1 MTEFVH
7 PGPELPWA
15 PLGMRVDAERGV
27 LWVAATAVPQSAGA
41 DPADSLRSG
50 LFRFDVRTGKLTGRF
65 PIPDD
70 GAAHG
75 LGDLVLTRAGDAYAS
90 DSRSP
95 AIYRVRA
102 GADSLERFV
111 TSPLFLSAEGMVL
124 DSAERTLYVA
134 DYSRGILRVDLA
146 SREVRLL
153 EAAPDLGLLGLDGL
167 YPVPGGLVGIQNGV
181 DPARVVRLRLST
193 GGDRVETLEVLERAR
208 PDYAEPT
215 LGVVVGDELF
225 YVANSQWERFG
236 EDGGIAAPDRLQAP
250 LVLRLRL

>member
-1 MTEFVH
+1 
-7 PGPELPWA
+7 
-15 PLGMRVDAERGV
+15 MRVDAERGV

-102 GADSLERFV
+102 GGDSLERFV
-111 TSPLFLSAEGMVL
+111 TSPLFLSAQGMVL

-153 EAAPDLGLLGLDGL
+153 EAAPRPRAPRPRRPLPRPRRTGRD
-167 YPVPGGLVGIQNGV
+167 PERCR
-181 DPARVVRLRLST
+181 PARVVRLRLER
-193 GGDRVETLEVLERAR
+193 GGRPGRALEVLERAR

-215 LGVVVGDELF
+215 LGVVVGDELY

-236 EDGGIAAPDRLQAP
+236 EDGGIAAPDAAAAAVGAAAAALTRP
-250 LVLRLRL
+250 RWRN